1 MNLGGKIKEIRKQ
14 KRLTIADVA
23 VQTGLSNGY
32 ISNVERN
39 LNSPT
44 IESLRKIVEALSI
57 TLVELFQDQQ
67 KNSRIVRKNERITMM
82 KANDQSIFYELLSP
96 AGKKEMG
103 AVLVTLKPGAASGTE
118 AHSHR
123 GEEFG
128 FVIKGSLLYQ
138 IGNETYEL
146 AEGDSIYYD
155 ASIPHFYKNIG
166 TSDCISIWVVTPP
179 TFS

>member
-1 MNLGGKIKEIRKQ
+1 MNLGEKIKDIRKQ

-23 VQTGLSNGY
+23 LKTGLSNGY

-44 IESLRKIVEALSI
+44 IENLRKIVQALST
-57 TLVELFQDQQ
+57 TLVEFFQDQQ
-67 KNSRIVRKNERITMM
+67 ENSRVVRKDERVTIM
-82 KANDQSIFYELLSP
+82 KANDQSTFYELLSP
-96 AGKKEMG
+96 SGNKEMG

-118 AHSHR
+118 PHSHK

-128 FVIKGSLLYQ
+128 FVIKGSMFYQ

-146 AEGDSIYYD
+146 EEGDSIYYD
-155 ASIPHFYKNIG
+155 ASIPHYYKNNG
-166 TSDCISIWVVTPP
+166 KTECISIWVVTPP